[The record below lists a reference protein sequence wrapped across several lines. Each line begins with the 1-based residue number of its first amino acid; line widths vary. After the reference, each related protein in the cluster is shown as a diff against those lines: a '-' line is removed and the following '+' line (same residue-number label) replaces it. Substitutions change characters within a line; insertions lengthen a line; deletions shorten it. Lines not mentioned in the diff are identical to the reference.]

1 MNALIQTIGQHQQLP
16 LQLLLQTQ
24 QCLDQLHI
32 ILQQHG
38 HQVLQL
44 QHQHHQ
50 YHVVCIESEIEF
62 LRNKMLLD
70 AKFLHQFI
78 ADMPDF
84 MIQSKIVGGEAA
96 PTMIPW
102 QVALLSGSFQF
113 CGGTVID
120 SCTILTAAHCGV
132 NTGHTIRAGSITKT
146 SGGQV
151 ILEISNMYNIINYL
165 PMLTVTYIFFNR

>member
-1 MNALIQTIGQHQQLP
+1 MNALIQITLIGQHQQLL
-16 LQLLLQTQ
+16 LQLLLPTQ
-24 QCLDQLHI
+24 QCRNQLHI
-32 ILQQHG
+32 IRQRHG

-44 QHQHHQ
+44 QHHHHL
-50 YHVVCIESEIEF
+50 YHVVCTYLKIYLVIRYLIDMF
-62 LRNKMLLD
+62 HILK
-70 AKFLHQFI
+70 

-84 MIQSKIVGGEAA
+84 MTNSKIVGGQAA

-113 CGGTVID
+113 CGGTILD

-132 NTGHTIRAGSITKT
+132 NTGHSIRAGSITKS

-151 ILEISNMYNIINYL
+151 SCILILEISNMYL
-165 PMLTVTYIFFNR
+165 